1 MCSAHVVPCVKAKR
15 KGQVSV
21 SEAGEEEVNSSG
33 RLCLLRDRSGFSLLG
48 KRRQLAAFDER

>member
-21 SEAGEEEVNSSG
+21 SEAGEEEVNSGG
-33 RLCLLRDRSGFSLLG
+33 RLCLLRDRSDFVVGEGETIGSI
-48 KRRQLAAFDER
+48 